1 MDNKNGQGQTRG
13 VTHKQAT
20 DGLGGAGSAPHEFED
35 LTAETLLASPTG
47 AAGVAQLLGGL
58 VSGTSVAVTAYDGT
72 RVGPASP
79 EVTVVI
85 RSADALRRMLTAPGQ
100 LGFARAY
107 VAGDIDVVGDIYPVL
122 QLQHRLKSEGLTASR
137 LVTLLRL
144 LREAGGVGRPLP
156 PPPEEARVSGRLH
169 SRRRDAQ
176 AISHHYDVSNDF
188 YSLLLGPSMTYSCAT
203 WSSPSVGLQ
212 AAQEA
217 KYELVSRKLGL
228 RSGMRLLDVGC
239 GWGGMVIHAARHHG
253 VHATG
258 VTLSAE
264 QADYASRRVNEEGL
278 RDQITIRLQ
287 DYRDISDGPYDAI
300 SSIGMFE
307 HVGENRLAEY
317 FSRMHVLLAS
327 GGRLL
332 NHGITR
338 PAGSQPLGHKG
349 FIPRYVFPD
358 GELHEIGSVVT
369 RVQHAG
375 LEVRHCESLRE
386 HYALTLRAWVE
397 NLERHYDQAVALVG
411 EGRARVWRLYL
422 AGSALGFEAG
432 EIEVH
437 QVLAVRPDHGRS
449 GLPLRPDWG

>member
-1 MDNKNGQGQTRG
+1 MDPEQDIDTAGGERG
-13 VTHKQAT
+13 FARSSSTVPGK
-20 DGLGGAGSAPHEFED
+20 FED
-35 LTAETLLASPTG
+35 VTAETSQIPFT
-47 AAGVAQLLGGL
+47 GVAGLLRG
-58 VSGTSVAVTAYDGT
+58 VVAGTRVAVTAYDGT
-72 RVGPASP
+72 RAGSASP
-79 EVTVVI
+79 EATVVI
-85 RSADALRRMLTAPGQ
+85 RSADALRRMLASPGQ
-100 LGFARAY
+100 LGLARAF
-107 VAGDIDVVGDIYPVL
+107 VAGDIDVVGDVYAVL
-122 QLQHRLKSEGLTASR
+122 HLQDRFKSEAFTAAR
-137 LVTLLRL
+137 LITLLRL

-176 AISHHYDVSNDF
+176 AISHHYDVSNEF
-188 YSLLLGPSMTYSCAT
+188 YSLLLGQSMTYSCAV
-203 WSSPSVGLQ
+203 WSSPARGLD

-228 RSGMRLLDVGC
+228 RPGMRLLDVGC
-239 GWGGMVIHAARHHG
+239 GWGGMLIHAARHWG

-258 VTLSAE
+258 VTLSEE
-264 QADYASRRVNEEGL
+264 QANYARRRVHEEGL
-278 RDQITIRLQ
+278 QGRVTVRLA

-317 FSRMHVLLAS
+317 FSRMHALLAP

-338 PAGSQPLGHKG
+338 PAGSQPVGHRG

-358 GELHEIGSVVT
+358 GELHELGKVVT
-369 RVQHAG
+369 MVQHAG
-375 LEVRHCESLRE
+375 FEVRHCETLRE

-397 NLERHYDQAVALVG
+397 NLERHYDEAAKLVG

-422 AGSALGFEAG
+422 AGSAVGFEAG
-432 EIEVH
+432 DIEVH
-437 QVLAVRPDHGRS
+437 QVLAVRPDQGRS

>member
-1 MDNKNGQGQTRG
+1 MDEKDLPTARTAPEVDTCGP
-13 VTHKQAT
+13 
-20 DGLGGAGSAPHEFED
+20 DGTALHEFED
-35 LTAETLLASPTG
+35 VTAETRPAGVGGVAGLLAGVVAG
-47 AAGVAQLLGGL
+47 AP
-58 VSGTSVAVTAYDGT
+58 VAVTAYDGT
-72 RVGPASP
+72 RVGPADP
-79 EVTVVI
+79 GATIVI
-85 RSADALRRMLTAPGQ
+85 RSGDALRRMLTAPGQ
-100 LGFARAY
+100 LGLARAY
-107 VAGDIDVVGDIYPVL
+107 VAGDIDVEGDIYRVL
-122 QLQHRLKSEGLTASR
+122 DLQDRLKSGGLSAAR
-137 LVTLLRL
+137 LVSLLKL

-169 SRRRDAQ
+169 SRRRDAR

-188 YSLLLGPSMTYSCAT
+188 YSLLLGPSMTYSCGV
-203 WSSPSVGLQ
+203 WSSSSAGLD

-228 RSGMRLLDVGC
+228 RPGMRLLDVGC
-239 GWGGMVIHAARHHG
+239 GWGGMVIHAAQHHG
-253 VHATG
+253 VRATG

-264 QADYASRRVNEEGL
+264 QAAYARRRVHEAGL
-278 RDQITIRLQ
+278 QDQISIRLE

-307 HVGENRLAEY
+307 HVGESRLPEY
-317 FSRMHVLLAS
+317 FSRLHTLLGP

-338 PAGSQPLGHKG
+338 RAGSNPEGHTG

-358 GELHEIGSVVT
+358 AELHEVGTVVT

-375 LEVRHCESLRE
+375 FEVRHCETLRE

-397 NLERHYDQAVALVG
+397 NLERRYDDAVAMVG

-432 EIEVH
+432 DIEVH
-437 QVLAVRPDHGRS
+437 QVLAVRPDGGRS
-449 GLPLRPDWG
+449 GLPLRPEWS